1 MTRFFL
7 FFFYLIFIHIHLQAQ
22 SPRPI
27 FEAEESGPGIS
38 QTKSY
43 LPLIKGKNI
52 GVIAN
57 QTSIYHNTHLIDT
70 LVSEGIIVKKIF
82 SPEHGFRG
90 NIGEGLHIS
99 NGIDNKTGI
108 EIISLYGNNKKPKAE
123 QLNDIDILLFDLQDV
138 GTRFYTYISTLT
150 YVMEAAAEN
159 DIPVIVLDR
168 PNPNGL

>member
-70 LVSEGIIVKKIF
+70 LVSEGIIVKKFFLQNTVFEETLEKDYIF
-82 SPEHGFRG
+82 R
-90 NIGEGLHIS
+90 
-99 NGIDNKTGI
+99 
-108 EIISLYGNNKKPKAE
+108 
-123 QLNDIDILLFDLQDV
+123 
-138 GTRFYTYISTLT
+138 
-150 YVMEAAAEN
+150 MELMIKQA
-159 DIPVIVLDR
+159 
-168 PNPNGL
+168 